1 MGLLKNLIS
10 DAVNEGIGKGIQSAV
25 GKAVESAVKPAAD
38 KLAGKAADQ
47 LNQASKDID
56 QSMAEARAAQGEAAA
71 ALNESAQ
78 ATSTEAAGAQAAAAG
93 SGFASLGAVLGG
105 FAGAMQDAAGQVA
118 KNMKEC
124 PQCGEVCTADNKF
137 CPKCGAPLPERT
149 IAEGFLCPQCG
160 KQNAPGTTFCGG
172 CGALLPAAAEEQA
185 AQKAKWD
192 ALLPQYPK
200 WELRGTYEL
209 DDDGEM
215 NGYPAVSVHIHGAGR
230 AELAQYVAALKA
242 AGFVPFYD
250 GDSDIYYKVV
260 DGVCRSF
267 DKTDADQG
275 DFLSMTFFVGDYDK
289 RAAERARKQAEQAKD
304 SAKDAAK
311 LVGDAAKGLFKKFF

>member
-71 ALNESAQ
+71 AIKESAQ
-78 ATSTEAAGAQAAAAG
+78 AAGTETADEQAAAG
-93 SGFASLGAVLGG
+93 SGFASLGAVLSSY
-105 FAGAMQDAAGQVA
+105 ASAMQDAAGQVA

-124 PQCGEVCTADNKF
+124 PQCGEVATADNKF

-149 IAEGFLCPQCG
+149 IAEGFLCRECG

-209 DDDGEM
+209 DDGGEV
-215 NGYPAVSVHIHGAGR
+215 NGCPAVSVHIHGAGR
-230 AELAQYVAALKA
+230 AELAKYVAALKA
-242 AGFVPFYD
+242 AGFTAFYD

-275 DFLSMTFFVGDYDK
+275 DFLSMTFFVGDHDK
-289 RAAERARKQAEQAKD
+289 RAAERARKQAAQAKD

-311 LVGDAAKGLFKKFF
+311 LVGDAAKGLFKKLF

>member
-10 DAVNEGIGKGIQSAV
+10 DAVGDGIGKGIQNAV
-25 GKAVESAVKPAAD
+25 GKAVESAVRPAAD
-38 KLAGKAADQ
+38 RLAGKAADQ
-47 LNQASKDID
+47 LNQTAKELD
-56 QSMAEARAAQGEAAA
+56 QSMNEARAAQGEAAA
-71 ALNESAQ
+71 ALSERAQ
-78 ATSTEAAGAQAAAAG
+78 TTRAADAEAAGG
-93 SGFASLGAVLGG
+93 GFASLGAALGS
-105 FAGAMQDAAGQVA
+105 FASAMQDAAGEAA
-118 KNMKEC
+118 KKMKEC
-124 PQCGEVCTADNKF
+124 PRCGEVATADNKF
-137 CPKCGAPLPERT
+137 CPKCGAPLPERS

-185 AQKAKWD
+185 AQAAKWD

-200 WELRGTYEL
+200 WELRGSYEL
-209 DDDGEM
+209 DDAGERD
-215 NGYPAVSVHIHGAGR
+215 GYPVISVHIHGAGR
-230 AELAQYVAALKA
+230 AELSQYVAALKA

-275 DFLSMTFFVGDYDK
+275 DFLTMSFFVGDYDR
-289 RAAERARKQAEQAKD
+289 RAAERARRQAAQARD
-304 SAKDAAK
+304 SARDAAK
-311 LVGDAAKGLFKKFF
+311 TVGDAAKGLFKKFF